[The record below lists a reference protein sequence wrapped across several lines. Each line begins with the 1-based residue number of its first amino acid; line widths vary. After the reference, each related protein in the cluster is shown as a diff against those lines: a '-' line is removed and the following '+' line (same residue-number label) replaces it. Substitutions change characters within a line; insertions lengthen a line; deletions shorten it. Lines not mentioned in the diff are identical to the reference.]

1 MKSQI
6 RVVGNLALAP
16 AEEHRFT
23 VIDGS
28 AAQKAVAPSR
38 PQLFAPIAYPSR
50 TVLEGA
56 KMNDKLVFTLAAL
69 AVSVCVAGTI
79 FMGSASSDSK
89 LNALLERP
97 HQNRRGHHRRHAVEH
112 REKNPI
118 DGLSITETIDAIK
131 MVNDLDSGLLVPGMS
146 SPFPPLQGNRFPAE
160 LNCATPPHRMVF

>member
-16 AEEHRFT
+16 VEEHRFT

-56 KMNDKLVFTLAAL
+56 KMNDKLVFSLAAL
-69 AVSVCVAGTI
+69 AVSICVAGTI
-79 FMGSASSDSK
+79 FMGFASSDSK
-89 LNALLERP
+89 LNALLNAP
-97 HQNRRGHHRRHAVEH
+97 TKIVEVTTGDTLWNIA
-112 REKNPI
+112 EKNPI
-118 DGLSITETIDAIK
+118 DGLSITETVDAIK
-131 MVNDLDSGLLVPGMS
+131 MVNDLDSGLLVPGM
-146 SPFPPLQGNRFPAE
+146 E
-160 LNCATPPHRMVF
+160 LSVPTAAR

>member
-28 AAQKAVAPSR
+28 AAQKAGAPSR

-89 LNALLERP
+89 LNALLNAP
-97 HQNRRGHHRRHAVEH
+97 TKIVEVTTGDTLWNIA
-112 REKNPI
+112 EKNPI
-118 DGLSITETIDAIK
+118 DGLSITETVDAIK
-131 MVNDLDSGLLVPGMS
+131 MVNDLDSGLLVPGM
-146 SPFPPLQGNRFPAE
+146 E
-160 LNCATPPHRMVF
+160 LSVPTAAR

>member
-89 LNALLERP
+89 LNALLNAP
-97 HQNRRGHHRRHAVEH
+97 TKIVEVATGDTLWNIA
-112 REKNPI
+112 EKNPI
-118 DGLSITETIDAIK
+118 DGLSITETVDAIK
-131 MVNDLDSGLLVPGMS
+131 MVNDLDSGLLVPGM
-146 SPFPPLQGNRFPAE
+146 E
-160 LNCATPPHRMVF
+160 LSVPTAAR

>member
-56 KMNDKLVFTLAAL
+56 KMNDKLVFRLAAL
-69 AVSVCVAGTI
+69 AVSICVAGTI
-79 FMGSASSDSK
+79 FMGSASSNSK
-89 LNALLERP
+89 LNALLNAP
-97 HQNRRGHHRRHAVEH
+97 TKIVEVTTGDTLWNIA
-112 REKNPI
+112 EKNPI
-118 DGLSITETIDAIK
+118 DGLSITETVDAIK
-131 MVNDLDSGLLVPGMS
+131 MVNDLDSGLLVPGM
-146 SPFPPLQGNRFPAE
+146 E
-160 LNCATPPHRMVF
+160 LSVPTAAR

>member
-56 KMNDKLVFTLAAL
+56 KMNDKLVFSLAAL
-69 AVSVCVAGTI
+69 AVSICVAGTI
-79 FMGSASSDSK
+79 FMGSASSKSK
-89 LNALLERP
+89 LNALLNAP
-97 HQNRRGHHRRHAVEH
+97 TKIVEVTTGDTLWNIA
-112 REKNPI
+112 EKNPI
-118 DGLSITETIDAIK
+118 DGLSITETVDAIK
-131 MVNDLDSGLLVPGMS
+131 MVNDLDSGLLVPGM
-146 SPFPPLQGNRFPAE
+146 E
-160 LNCATPPHRMVF
+160 LSVPTAAR

>member
-50 TVLEGA
+50 AVLEGA

-89 LNALLERP
+89 LNAFLNAP
-97 HQNRRGHHRRHAVEH
+97 TKIVEVTTGDTLWNIA
-112 REKNPI
+112 EKNPI
-118 DGLSITETIDAIK
+118 DGLSITETVDAIK
-131 MVNDLDSGLLVPGMS
+131 MVNDLDSGLLVPGM
-146 SPFPPLQGNRFPAE
+146 E
-160 LNCATPPHRMVF
+160 LSVPTAAR

>member
-56 KMNDKLVFTLAAL
+56 KMNDKLVFSLAAL
-69 AVSVCVAGTI
+69 AVSICVAGTI
-79 FMGSASSDSK
+79 FMGSASSNSK
-89 LNALLERP
+89 LNALLSAP
-97 HQNRRGHHRRHAVEH
+97 TKIVEVTTGDTLWNIA
-112 REKNPI
+112 EKNPI
-118 DGLSITETIDAIK
+118 DGLSITETVDAIK
-131 MVNDLDSGLLVPGMS
+131 MVNDLDSGLLVPGM
-146 SPFPPLQGNRFPAE
+146 E
-160 LNCATPPHRMVF
+160 LSVPTAAR

>member
-69 AVSVCVAGTI
+69 AVSACVAGTI

-89 LNALLERP
+89 LNALLNAP
-97 HQNRRGHHRRHAVEH
+97 TKIVEVTTGDTLWNIA
-112 REKNPI
+112 EKNPI
-118 DGLSITETIDAIK
+118 DGLSITETVDAIK
-131 MVNDLDSGLLVPGMS
+131 MVNDLDSGLLVPGM
-146 SPFPPLQGNRFPAE
+146 E
-160 LNCATPPHRMVF
+160 LSVPTAAR

>member
-89 LNALLERP
+89 LNAFLNAP
-97 HQNRRGHHRRHAVEH
+97 TKIVEVTTGDTLWNIA
-112 REKNPI
+112 EKNPI
-118 DGLSITETIDAIK
+118 DGLSITETVDAIK
-131 MVNDLDSGLLVPGMS
+131 MVNDLDSGLLVPGM
-146 SPFPPLQGNRFPAE
+146 E
-160 LNCATPPHRMVF
+160 LSVPTAAR

>member
-56 KMNDKLVFTLAAL
+56 KMNDKLVFILAAL
-69 AVSVCVAGTI
+69 AVSVYVAGTI

-89 LNALLERP
+89 LNALLNAP
-97 HQNRRGHHRRHAVEH
+97 TKIVEVTTGDTLWNIA
-112 REKNPI
+112 EKNPI
-118 DGLSITETIDAIK
+118 DGLSITETVDAIK
-131 MVNDLDSGLLVPGMS
+131 MVNDLDSGLLVPGM
-146 SPFPPLQGNRFPAE
+146 E
-160 LNCATPPHRMVF
+160 LSVPTAAR

>member
-28 AAQKAVAPSR
+28 VAQKAVVPSR
-38 PQLFAPIAYPSR
+38 PQLVAPIAYPSR

-56 KMNDKLVFTLAAL
+56 KIKDKLVFALAAL
-69 AVSVCVAGTI
+69 AVYICVAGTM

-89 LNALLERP
+89 LNALLNAP
-97 HQNRRGHHRRHAVEH
+97 TKIVEVTTGDTLWNIA
-112 REKNPI
+112 EKNPI
-118 DGLSITETIDAIK
+118 DGLSITETVDAIK
-131 MVNDLDSGLLVPGMS
+131 MVNDLDSGLLIPGM
-146 SPFPPLQGNRFPAE
+146 E
-160 LNCATPPHRMVF
+160 LSVPTAAR

>member
-89 LNALLERP
+89 LNALLSTP
-97 HQNRRGHHRRHAVEH
+97 TKIVEVTTGDTLWNIA
-112 REKNPI
+112 EKNPI
-118 DGLSITETIDAIK
+118 DGLSITETVDAIK
-131 MVNDLDSGLLVPGMS
+131 MVNDLDSGLLVPGM
-146 SPFPPLQGNRFPAE
+146 E
-160 LNCATPPHRMVF
+160 LSVPTAAR

>member
-56 KMNDKLVFTLAAL
+56 KMNDKLVFTAAL

-89 LNALLERP
+89 LNALLNAP
-97 HQNRRGHHRRHAVEH
+97 TKIVEVTTGDTLWNIA
-112 REKNPI
+112 EKNPI
-118 DGLSITETIDAIK
+118 DGLSITETVDAIK
-131 MVNDLDSGLLVPGMS
+131 MVNDLDSGLLVPGM
-146 SPFPPLQGNRFPAE
+146 E
-160 LNCATPPHRMVF
+160 LSVPTAAR

>member
-56 KMNDKLVFTLAAL
+56 KMNDKLVFILAAL

-89 LNALLERP
+89 LNALLNAP
-97 HQNRRGHHRRHAVEH
+97 TKIVEVTTGDTLWNIAA
-112 REKNPI
+112 KNPI
-118 DGLSITETIDAIK
+118 DGLSITETVDAIK
-131 MVNDLDSGLLVPGMS
+131 MVNDLDSGLLVPGM
-146 SPFPPLQGNRFPAE
+146 E
-160 LNCATPPHRMVF
+160 LSVPTAAR

>member
-38 PQLFAPIAYPSR
+38 PQLFAPIAYPTR

-89 LNALLERP
+89 LNALLNAP
-97 HQNRRGHHRRHAVEH
+97 TKIVEVTTGDTLWNIA
-112 REKNPI
+112 EKNPI
-118 DGLSITETIDAIK
+118 DGLSITETVDAIK
-131 MVNDLDSGLLVPGMS
+131 MVNDLDSGLLVPGLS
-146 SPFPPLQGNRFPAE
+146 LI
-160 LNCATPPHRMVF
+160 HI

>member
-6 RVVGNLALAP
+6 RVVGNLALTP
-16 AEEHRFT
+16 AEEHCFT

-56 KMNDKLVFTLAAL
+56 KMNDKLVFSLAAL
-69 AVSVCVAGTI
+69 AVSICVAGTI

-89 LNALLERP
+89 LNALLNAP
-97 HQNRRGHHRRHAVEH
+97 TKIVEVTTGDTLWNIA
-112 REKNPI
+112 EKNPI
-118 DGLSITETIDAIK
+118 DGLSITETVDAIK
-131 MVNDLDSGLLVPGMS
+131 MVNDLDSGLLVPGM
-146 SPFPPLQGNRFPAE
+146 E
-160 LNCATPPHRMVF
+160 LSVPTAAR

>member
-38 PQLFAPIAYPSR
+38 PQLFVPIAYPSR

-89 LNALLERP
+89 LNALLNAP
-97 HQNRRGHHRRHAVEH
+97 TKIVEVTTGDTLWNIA
-112 REKNPI
+112 EKNPI
-118 DGLSITETIDAIK
+118 DGLSITETVDAIK
-131 MVNDLDSGLLVPGMS
+131 MVNDLDSGLLVPGM
-146 SPFPPLQGNRFPAE
+146 E
-160 LNCATPPHRMVF
+160 LSVPTAARQ

>member
-56 KMNDKLVFTLAAL
+56 KMNDKLVFSLAAL
-69 AVSVCVAGTI
+69 AVSICVAGTI
-79 FMGSASSDSK
+79 FMGSASSNSK
-89 LNALLERP
+89 LNALLNAP
-97 HQNRRGHHRRHAVEH
+97 AKIVEVTTGDTLWNIA
-112 REKNPI
+112 EKNPI
-118 DGLSITETIDAIK
+118 DGLSITETVDAIK
-131 MVNDLDSGLLVPGMS
+131 MVNDLDSGLLVPGM
-146 SPFPPLQGNRFPAE
+146 E
-160 LNCATPPHRMVF
+160 LSVPTAAR

>member
-38 PQLFAPIAYPSR
+38 PQLFAPIAYPGR

-89 LNALLERP
+89 LNALLNAP
-97 HQNRRGHHRRHAVEH
+97 TKIVEVTTGDTLWNIA
-112 REKNPI
+112 EKNPI
-118 DGLSITETIDAIK
+118 DGLSITETVDAIK
-131 MVNDLDSGLLVPGMS
+131 MVNDLDTGLLVPGM
-146 SPFPPLQGNRFPAE
+146 E
-160 LNCATPPHRMVF
+160 LSVPTAAR

>member
-6 RVVGNLALAP
+6 RVVGNLALAL

-89 LNALLERP
+89 LNALLNAP
-97 HQNRRGHHRRHAVEH
+97 TKIVEVTTGDTLWNIA
-112 REKNPI
+112 EKNPI
-118 DGLSITETIDAIK
+118 DGLSITETVDAIK
-131 MVNDLDSGLLVPGMS
+131 MVNDLDSGLLVPGM
-146 SPFPPLQGNRFPAE
+146 E
-160 LNCATPPHRMVF
+160 LSVPTAAR

>member
-28 AAQKAVAPSR
+28 VAQKEVAPSR

-69 AVSVCVAGTI
+69 AVSICVAGTI

-89 LNALLERP
+89 LNALLNAP
-97 HQNRRGHHRRHAVEH
+97 TKLVEVTTGDTLWNIA
-112 REKNPI
+112 EKNPI
-118 DGLSITETIDAIK
+118 DGLSITETVDAIK
-131 MVNDLDSGLLVPGMS
+131 MVNDLDSGLLIPGTELSVPTAA
-146 SPFPPLQGNRFPAE
+146 R
-160 LNCATPPHRMVF
+160 

>member
-23 VIDGS
+23 VIDGF

-89 LNALLERP
+89 LNALLNAP
-97 HQNRRGHHRRHAVEH
+97 TKIVEVTTGDTLWNIA
-112 REKNPI
+112 EKNPI
-118 DGLSITETIDAIK
+118 DGLSITETVDAIK
-131 MVNDLDSGLLVPGMS
+131 MVNDLDSGLLVPGM
-146 SPFPPLQGNRFPAE
+146 E
-160 LNCATPPHRMVF
+160 LSVPTAAR

>member
-89 LNALLERP
+89 LNALLNAP
-97 HQNRRGHHRRHAVEH
+97 TKIVEVTTGDTLWNIA
-112 REKNPI
+112 EKNPI
-118 DGLSITETIDAIK
+118 DGLSITETVDAIK
-131 MVNDLDSGLLVPGMS
+131 MVNDLVSGLLVPGM
-146 SPFPPLQGNRFPAE
+146 E
-160 LNCATPPHRMVF
+160 LSVPTAAR

>member
-89 LNALLERP
+89 LNALLNAP
-97 HQNRRGHHRRHAVEH
+97 TKIVEVTTGDTLWNIA
-112 REKNPI
+112 EKNLI
-118 DGLSITETIDAIK
+118 DGLSITETVDAIK
-131 MVNDLDSGLLVPGMS
+131 MVNDLDSGLLVPGM
-146 SPFPPLQGNRFPAE
+146 E
-160 LNCATPPHRMVF
+160 LSVPTAAR